1 MIIPV
6 VENDR
11 SGPLEGGLMKHETV
25 GGSGPRQGGF
35 KVMGSRKGQ
44 FALTAAV
51 IASALIFLADALSPI
66 DGAVAVLYTGVVLML
81 APLGRRF
88 VIASGCI
95 TAVLTT
101 IAFLVGHADDPLGGA
116 HLRYAVSLVAIA
128 ITVLL
133 SLRDR
138 SARTTLAE
146 QARILELSHD
156 TVVVRDRSDIIRYW
170 NEGAERLYGWTR
182 GETLGKRCSD
192 LLESVVPDEE
202 INASLGQSGTWSG
215 EIVRTRRDGTRLILA
230 SRWLERRDP
239 DGRPVGIIETSA
251 DLTESRRA
259 LAERR
264 SSEQRYSTIFNSAGF
279 AALECDLSKAMELV
293 LRGEEAGDDCKSWLS
308 SNPQILRAAANQIG
322 IYNANSAAL
331 AMFDAVTVADLADG
345 NAIFGR
351 LPDSEPALAH
361 IFASLAAGSS
371 FAEIETR
378 CATLHGRI
386 IDAVVRVSV
395 LPDGQDWSRVL
406 LMAFDVTERNEAR
419 TKIEQTSVELAHAG
433 RVALLGQLAG
443 SIVHEVNQPLAA
455 IINYGKSGKR
465 WLTRP
470 DPNLTEVADCLEKI
484 VSNGNRAADVVGR
497 VRALAKKTA
506 PQTSSVDMGGLVQDA
521 VALLARETRA
531 AAATIRIEET
541 NIRGLIICDR
551 VQVQQVIVNLLM
563 NALHATR
570 GITGRP
576 REIRVKIDG
585 SAEDF
590 IKVAVEDSGTG
601 IEGNPERIF
610 EPFFTT
616 KSDGMG
622 LGLSICRTIIE
633 GQGGR
638 VSASN
643 NDRWGATVGFTL
655 PFDIPAEARWSKPNI
670 LI

>member
-1 MIIPV
+1 MAAS
-6 VENDR
+6 
-11 SGPLEGGLMKHETV
+11 SGPKQ
-25 GGSGPRQGGF
+25 GSF
-35 KVMGSRKGQ
+35 KVIGSRKGQ
-44 FALTAAV
+44 LALAAAV
-51 IASALIFLADALSPI
+51 VASTLIFLADALSPI

-88 VIASGCI
+88 VIGSGCI
-95 TAVLTT
+95 AAVLTT
-101 IAFLVGHADDPLGGA
+101 IAFLVGHAADPLGGA
-116 HLRYAVSLVAIA
+116 LLRYIVSLVAIA

-170 NEGAERLYGWTR
+170 NAGAERLYGWTR
-182 GETLGKRCSD
+182 AEAVGKRCSD
-192 LLESVVPDEE
+192 LLESLVPDDE
-202 INASLGQSGTWSG
+202 IDASLAVNGTWSG
-215 EIVRTRRDGTRLILA
+215 EITRTRRDGTRLILA

-239 DGRPVGIIETSA
+239 DGQPVGIIETSA

-279 AALECDLSKAMELV
+279 AALECDLSKAMRLILES
-293 LRGEEAGDDCKSWLS
+293 RAPGPDRKSWLL
-308 SNPQILRAAANQIG
+308 SNPQVLRAAANEIR
-322 IYNANSAAL
+322 IYNANNAAL
-331 AMFDAVTVADLADG
+331 AMFDADTVANLTDG
-345 NAIFGR
+345 NVILGQ
-351 LPDSEPALAH
+351 LPDSEPAVAY
-361 IFASLAAGSS
+361 IFASLAAGLSL
-371 FAEIETR
+371 AEIETR
-378 CATLHGRI
+378 CATLHGRV
-386 IDAVVRVSV
+386 IDAVLRVSV

-419 TKIEQTSVELAHAG
+419 AKIEQTSVELAHAG

-470 DPNLTEVADCLEKI
+470 DPNLPEVADCLDKI
-484 VSNGNRAADVVGR
+484 VSNGNRAAEVVGR

-506 PQTSSVDMGGLVQDA
+506 PQASSVDMGALVHDA
-521 VALLARETRA
+521 VALLAREARA
-531 AAATIRIEET
+531 AAATIRVEEA
-541 NIRGLIICDR
+541 NIRGPIVCDR

-570 GITGRP
+570 GIADRP
-576 REIRVKIDG
+576 HEIRVKIDG
-585 SAEDF
+585 IGEDF

-601 IEGNPERIF
+601 IEGNPDRIF

-643 NDRWGATVGFTL
+643 NDGWGATVGFTL
-655 PFDIPAEARWSKPNI
+655 PLNIPVEARWSKPNI

>member
-1 MIIPV
+1 MAANTGPKQGSFKAI
-6 VENDR
+6 R
-11 SGPLEGGLMKHETV
+11 S
-25 GGSGPRQGGF
+25 R
-35 KVMGSRKGQ
+35 RGQ
-44 FALTAAV
+44 FALAAAV
-51 IASALIFLADALSPI
+51 VASALIFLADALSPI
-66 DGAVAVLYTGVVLML
+66 DGAVAVLYTGVVLTL

-88 VIASGCI
+88 VIGSGCV

-101 IAFLVGHADDPLGGA
+101 IAFLIGHADDPLGGA

-182 GETLGKRCSD
+182 GEALGRRCSD
-192 LLESVVPDEE
+192 LLEPIVSAEE
-202 INASLGQSGTWSG
+202 VNASLEQNGTWSG
-215 EIVRTRRDGTRLILA
+215 EIIRTRRDGTRLILA

-279 AALECDLSKAMELV
+279 AALECDLSKAMRLI
-293 LRGEEAGDDCKSWLS
+293 LDSKAPDQDCKSWLL
-308 SNPQILRAAANQIG
+308 SNPQISRAAANEIG

-331 AMFDAVTVADLADG
+331 AMFEADTVADLADSNVMLG
-345 NAIFGR
+345 Q

-361 IFASLAAGSS
+361 IFALLAAGSS
-371 FAEIETR
+371 LAEIETR

-386 IDAVVRVSV
+386 IDAVLRVSV

-419 TKIEQTSVELAHAG
+419 AKIEQTSVELAHSG

-470 DPNLTEVADCLEKI
+470 DPNLTEVSDCLDKI
-484 VSNGNRAADVVGR
+484 VSNGNRAAEVVGR

-506 PQTSSVDMGGLVQDA
+506 PQVSSVDMGALVQDA
-521 VALLARETRA
+521 VSLLARETRA
-531 AAATIRIEET
+531 AAATIRVEEA
-541 NIRGLIICDR
+541 NIGGPIICDR

-570 GITGRP
+570 GIADRP
-576 REIRVKIDG
+576 HEIRVKIDG
-585 SAEDF
+585 TAENF

-643 NDRWGATVGFTL
+643 NDGWGATVGFTL
-655 PFDIPAEARWSKPNI
+655 PLNIPAEARWSKPNI

>member
-1 MIIPV
+1 MAA
-6 VENDR
+6 NT
-11 SGPLEGGLMKHETV
+11 GPKQ
-25 GGSGPRQGGF
+25 GSF
-35 KVMGSRKGQ
+35 KAISSRRGQ
-44 FALTAAV
+44 FALAAAV
-51 IASALIFLADALSPI
+51 VASALIFLADALSPI
-66 DGAVAVLYTGVVLML
+66 DGAVAVLYTGVVLTL

-101 IAFLVGHADDPLGGA
+101 IAFLVGHAADPLGGA
-116 HLRYAVSLVAIA
+116 LLRYIVSLVAIA

-156 TVVVRDRSDIIRYW
+156 TVVVRDRSDMIRYW
-170 NEGAERLYGWTR
+170 NAGAERLYGWTR
-182 GETLGKRCSD
+182 AEAVGKRCSD
-192 LLESVVPDEE
+192 LLESLVPDAE
-202 INASLGQSGTWSG
+202 IDVSLAENGTWSG
-215 EIVRTRRDGTRLILA
+215 EITRTRRDGTRLILA

-239 DGRPVGIIETSA
+239 DGQPVGIIETSA

-279 AALECDLSKAMELV
+279 AALECDLSKAMRLILES
-293 LRGEEAGDDCKSWLS
+293 RGPGQDRKSWLL
-308 SNPQILRAAANQIG
+308 SNPQVLRAAANEIR
-322 IYNANSAAL
+322 IYNANNAAL
-331 AMFDAVTVADLADG
+331 AMFDADTVANLTDG
-345 NAIFGR
+345 NVILGQ
-351 LPDSEPALAH
+351 LPDSEPALAY
-361 IFASLAAGSS
+361 IFASLAAGLSL
-371 FAEIETR
+371 AEIETR

-386 IDAVVRVSV
+386 IDAVLRVSV

-419 TKIEQTSVELAHAG
+419 AKIEQTSVELAHAG

-470 DPNLTEVADCLEKI
+470 DPNLPEVADCLDKI
-484 VSNGNRAADVVGR
+484 VSNGNRAAEVVGR

-506 PQTSSVDMGGLVQDA
+506 PQASSVDMGALVQDA
-521 VALLARETRA
+521 VALLAREARA
-531 AAATIRIEET
+531 AAATIRIEEA
-541 NIRGLIICDR
+541 NIRGPIVCDR

-570 GITGRP
+570 GIADRP
-576 REIRVKIDG
+576 HEIRVRIDG
-585 SAEDF
+585 IAEDF

-601 IEGNPERIF
+601 IEGNPDRIF

-643 NDRWGATVGFTL
+643 NDGWGATVGFTL
-655 PFDIPAEARWSKPNI
+655 PLNIPAEARWSKPNI

>member
-1 MIIPV
+1 MAA
-6 VENDR
+6 NT
-11 SGPLEGGLMKHETV
+11 GL
-25 GGSGPRQGGF
+25 RQGDF
-35 KVMGSRKGQ
+35 KAISSRRGQ
-44 FALTAAV
+44 FALAAAV
-51 IASALIFLADALSPI
+51 VASVLIFLADALSPI
-66 DGAVAVLYTGVVLML
+66 DGAVAVLYTGVVLTL

-101 IAFLVGHADDPLGGA
+101 IAFLIGHAEDPLGGA

-128 ITVLL
+128 ITVML

-156 TVVVRDRSDIIRYW
+156 TVIVRDQSDMIRYW

-182 GETLGKRCSD
+182 GEALGKRCSD
-192 LLESVVPDEE
+192 LLQSAVPARE
-202 INASLGQSGTWSG
+202 ISAALAQSGTWSG

-239 DGRPVGIIETSA
+239 DGRAIGIIETSA

-279 AALECDLSKAMELV
+279 AALECDLSKAMRLI
-293 LRGEEAGDDCKSWLS
+293 LDGKGPADDCETWLR
-308 SNPQILRAAANQIG
+308 SNPQILRAAAKEIG

-331 AMFDAVTVADLADG
+331 TMFEADTVADLTDG
-345 NAIFGR
+345 NVVLGQ
-351 LPDSEPALAH
+351 LPDSEPAIAH
-361 IFASLAAGSS
+361 IFASLAAGASL
-371 FAEIETR
+371 AEIETR

-386 IDAVVRVSV
+386 IDAVLRVSV

-419 TKIEQTSVELAHAG
+419 AKIEQTSVELAHAG
-433 RVALLGQLAG
+433 RIALLGQLAG

-470 DPNLTEVADCLEKI
+470 NPDLTEVTDCLDKI
-484 VSNGNRAADVVGR
+484 VSNGNRAAEVVGR

-506 PQTSSVDMGGLVQDA
+506 PQTSSVDMGALVQDA
-521 VALLARETRA
+521 VALLAREARA
-531 AAATIRIEET
+531 AAATIRIEEV
-541 NIRGLIICDR
+541 NIRGPIVCDR

-570 GITGRP
+570 GITDRP
-576 REIRVKIDG
+576 HEIRVKIDG
-585 SAEDF
+585 AAENF

-643 NDRWGATVGFTL
+643 
-655 PFDIPAEARWSKPNI
+655 
-670 LI
+670 